1 MAKSELKQRYDNILS
16 ELEKEKKALLKS
28 LKSDF
33 DYKKEI
39 ETIFKNKSFYEIL
52 DNHLTDIENSEEHYS
67 FIS

>member
-33 DYKKEI
+33 HYKKEI

-52 DNHLTDIENSEEHYS
+52 DNHLTDIENSERTL
-67 FIS
+67 FF